1 MTRTLVMLY
10 TLSLALAAG
19 ACEQRGATVEQ
30 AAADGSG
37 WHFRAGDFTLGT
49 PIEVGQG
56 ELGGDF
62 GDRPMHTAMA
72 AQVDG
77 YEDGAWTEIEIL
89 VDGLDGASMAIFEV
103 WGGLRALRSGST
115 QVYDRWG
122 SRDDVAYVSV
132 IGCVGDAAYAWD
144 RDDAAEQVRVTVTDH
159 PTRPDTR
166 IYEFTASFA
175 RPQYGASNVPT
186 TTELSGRFQAR

>member
-1 MTRTLVMLY
+1 MTRTLVMLC

-19 ACEQRGATVEQ
+19 ACEQSGATMEQ
-30 AAADGSG
+30 ADSAGSG
-37 WHFRAGDFTLGT
+37 WYFWAGNFAPGT

-62 GDRPMHTAMA
+62 GHRPSHTAMA

-77 YEDGAWTEIEIL
+77 YEDGAWTEVKIL
-89 VDGLDGASMAIFEV
+89 VDGPDGASMAIFEV

-115 QVYDRWG
+115 QVYDRWD
-122 SRDDVAYVSV
+122 SRDDGAYVSV
-132 IGCVGDAAYAWD
+132 IGCVGDAPYAWD

-159 PTRPDTR
+159 PTHPDTR

-175 RPQYGASNVPT
+175 RPQYGASNAST